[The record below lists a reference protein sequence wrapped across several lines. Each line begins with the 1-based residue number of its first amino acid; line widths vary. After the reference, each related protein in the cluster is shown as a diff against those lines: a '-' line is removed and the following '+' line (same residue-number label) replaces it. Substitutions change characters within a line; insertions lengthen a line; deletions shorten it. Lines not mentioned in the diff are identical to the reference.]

1 MNKQAL
7 KKSRIRKGDMVVVI
21 AGRDRGKSGKVLSVD
36 PAAGKIVVEKL
47 NMIKRHTKPNQK
59 VKQGGILEREA
70 PLAISNVLYL
80 CPVTKKPTRLGVRTL
95 DDGRRI
101 RFSRCIARRPA
112 GYPRRPARSAKRL
125 PQKILDLSVQAAQ
138 IIVGPALNA
147 LEDRGVD
154 AKEKGFPF
162 RHGDGPY
169 W

>member
-7 KKSRIRKGDMVVVI
+7 KKSRICKGDVVVVI

-36 PAAGKIVVEKL
+36 TAVGKVVVEKL

-101 RFSRCIARRPA
+101 RFSKK
-112 GYPRRPARSAKRL
+112 SN
-125 PQKILDLSVQAAQ
+125 DSV
-138 IIVGPALNA
+138 
-147 LEDRGVD
+147 E
-154 AKEKGFPF
+154 
-162 RHGDGPY
+162 
-169 W
+169 